1 MESNV
6 SECRYGAFPASL
18 DKTIYWCISMI
29 YYFAFIRSFK
39 CSFLLLFEFLFENSV
54 TLGINVNIGPED
66 KLFIYTRKLLW
77 LQVLLSF
84 LTRAKALVL

>member
-1 MESNV
+1 M
-6 SECRYGAFPASL
+6 
-18 DKTIYWCISMI
+18 
-29 YYFAFIRSFK
+29 RSFK
-39 CSFLLLFEFLFENSV
+39 CSFLLFFEFLFENSV